1 MTIIKAV
8 LRIHN
13 CGSPKIKD
21 VILAYKIMIF
31 KLVLKNQIS
40 SHKTTSSMGGSLM
53 NIIVN
58 FKHNILALVGKSQNH
73 AFIMPSLPPPQC
85 CLGGTNWPLRQI

>member
-13 CGSPKIKD
+13 CDSPKLKD
-21 VILAYKIMIF
+21 LILVYKIMIF

-53 NIIVN
+53 NIAGSLR
-58 FKHNILALVGKSQNH
+58 ILTYPELAVL
-73 AFIMPSLPPPQC
+73 
-85 CLGGTNWPLRQI
+85 